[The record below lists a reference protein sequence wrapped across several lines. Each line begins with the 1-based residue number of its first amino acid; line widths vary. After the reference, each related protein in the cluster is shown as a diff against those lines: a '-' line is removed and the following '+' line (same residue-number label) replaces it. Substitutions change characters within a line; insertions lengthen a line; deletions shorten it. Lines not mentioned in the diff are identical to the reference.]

1 MKGNIIGFDPDT
13 NTGAISGHDGN
24 RYDFVRQDWHG
35 HNQPRHGD
43 VVDFQAIGEH
53 AYDIYLI
60 EPEYVS
66 PGFWTFYFSAAGRI
80 SRSQYWLRF
89 CLPYFVI
96 GLVLQISVGISGE
109 SSVAHSALSSLLTI
123 FSLVV
128 IWPTI
133 VILIKRIHDRNKSG
147 WLCLALYGPMILAF
161 ILMFAW
167 LADAIIA
174 AAAGKDVSPPEINAV
189 GVSAIILLIVSM
201 IVSLWF
207 FVEFGCLRGTIG
219 ANRYGPD
226 PVR

>member
-1 MKGNIIGFDPDT
+1 
-13 NTGAISGHDGN
+13 
-24 RYDFVRQDWHG
+24 
-35 HNQPRHGD
+35 
-43 VVDFQAIGEH
+43 
-53 AYDIYLI
+53 
-60 EPEYVS
+60 
-66 PGFWTFYFSAAGRI
+66 
-80 SRSQYWLRF
+80 
-89 CLPYFVI
+89 
-96 GLVLQISVGISGE
+96 
-109 SSVAHSALSSLLTI
+109 
-123 FSLVV
+123 
-128 IWPTI
+128 
-133 VILIKRIHDRNKSG
+133 
-147 WLCLALYGPMILAF
+147 MILAF